1 FLCGLTVPR
10 TRRCVDPTVAST
22 RSGMP
27 RTRTEA
33 EGGKPTLGL
42 TAEGGPALSP
52 SAARSTR
59 ECSAGASGSGR
70 LRILVQGRRSPTRCH
85 AGPGQAV
92 LPGDVHASTAWF
104 GGERGG
110 NQLAS
115 PPPRW
120 QQVSSP
126 STWLLVCRRPS
137 FPERQ
142 CSGAWFQRRPTRRGT
157 EGISFVHLGFV
168 PVSGASTHA
177 ALPEFVQHAAL
188 LELAPRDLP
197 CTARPETANTKHIS
211 STKMMAS
218 TFVDTSRPSR
228 AASPCPCPGSVDQGT
243 STVHDSVIITVES
256 GSTTHTNAECN
267 TDVVPAWSYPLTLQA
282 CLLDNSTSP
291 CPSWSFDSQSML
303 SALPSTASLAQRQR
317 CAPSTTQWAPWQ
329 DRDT

>member
-52 SAARSTR
+52 S
-59 ECSAGASGSGR
+59 ASGSGR

-157 EGISFVHLGFV
+157 EGISFGVHLGFV